1 MKIKLLKICALLLS
15 IVITVGFT
23 ACDKAL
29 TAYEIAV
36 ENGFVGTEAEWLES
50 LKGKDGLDGAR
61 GEDGKDATALTI
73 EDIYL
78 AAKNAGYDKDFLTF
92 IKEYFSSSLTEY
104 NIESAVNSAIL
115 SVVDVFCTF
124 DIGEKTVNSAGS
136 GVIYKLDKQT
146 GDALVLTNY
155 HVVYSADSIYSN
167 KISKEISLYL
177 YGSELESGM
186 ISATYI
192 GGSMTY
198 DIAVLEVKGS
208 EVLKNSNAKAVEIA
222 DSNYLKV
229 GSTAIAVGNPDAG
242 GISATVGVIS
252 VDSEYITMLGAD
264 EASTITFRSIRVD
277 AAVNPGNSGGGLF
290 NAKGQLIGIVNAKT
304 VKEDIENMGYAI
316 PSTLAVYVAENIIW
330 NASNGNTGVLK
341 GLMGVEVTTKES
353 KAVYNEELQMV
364 EIVETVSVNKIT
376 PGSLAS
382 KFMQEGDIFVSVS
395 SRDKE
400 IKCTRMFMVVDFML
414 SVRPGDQITV
424 TFIRNGV
431 EMQKTVTIEREYF
444 SAIV

>member
-1 MKIKLLKICALLLS
+1 
-15 IVITVGFT
+15 
-23 ACDKAL
+23 
-29 TAYEIAV
+29 
-36 ENGFVGTEAEWLES
+36 
-50 LKGKDGLDGAR
+50 
-61 GEDGKDATALTI
+61 
-73 EDIYL
+73 
-78 AAKNAGYDKDFLTF
+78 
-92 IKEYFSSSLTEY
+92 
-104 NIESAVNSAIL
+104 
-115 SVVDVFCTF
+115 
-124 DIGEKTVNSAGS
+124 
-136 GVIYKLDKQT
+136 
-146 GDALVLTNY
+146 
-155 HVVYSADSIYSN
+155 
-167 KISKEISLYL
+167 
-177 YGSELESGM
+177 M

-252 VDSEYITMLGAD
+252 VDSEYITMLAAD
-264 EASTITFRSIRVD
+264 EASTISFRSIRVD

-431 EMQKTVTIEREYF
+431 EMQKTVTIAREYF
-444 SAIV
+444 TSIV